1 LATGKKNS
9 KKKAAPAGVDA
20 PGDPVKPR
28 YPEAARYTLTHL
40 DQVKALADPLRLRL
54 LSAFGQERTTKQVA
68 DLMGERPTRLYHHVE
83 ALEKVGLIQ
92 QTRTRPN
99 RGTME
104 KYFLA
109 VARSFEPDEALFG
122 SKKAESEAD
131 DTLRS
136 VVAGIM
142 DRTKDEMFQVLAA
155 GGMDKTLAEEGIISY
170 VEIHSSDAFVK
181 KLHKRLRRLLADLQ
195 RECAKDLE
203 EETRNKKAGRI
214 PEASSPDR
222 RFRLTMAYFPLD
234 RKQDD

>member
-9 KKKAAPAGVDA
+9 KKKASPAGVDV
-20 PGDPVKPR
+20 PGDPVEPR
-28 YPEAARYTLTHL
+28 YPEAESYTLSHL
-40 DQVKALADPLRLRL
+40 DEVKALADPLRLRL
-54 LSAFGQERTTKQVA
+54 LAGFGQERTTKQVA

-92 QTRTRPN
+92 QTRTRQN

-109 VARSFEPDEALFG
+109 VARSFQTDEALFG
-122 SKKAESEAD
+122 RARSEPEVD
-131 DTLRS
+131 GTMRS
-136 VVAGIM
+136 MVSSIL
-142 DRTKDEMFQVLAA
+142 DKTRDELFQLVAA
-155 GGMDKTLAEEGIISY
+155 GDMDKSLAEECILGY
-170 VEIHSSDAFVK
+170 VEIHASQAYVK
-181 KLHKRLRRLLADLQ
+181 KFNKRLRRLLADLQ

-234 RKQDD
+234 KKQDD

>member
-1 LATGKKNS
+1 LATGNKNS

-54 LSAFGQERTTKQVA
+54 LAAFGQERTTKQVA

-122 SKKAESEAD
+122 SKKAEPEAD
-131 DTLRS
+131 D
-136 VVAGIM
+136 APEIIGA
-142 DRTKDEMFQVLAA
+142 DD
-155 GGMDKTLAEEGIISY
+155 AE
-170 VEIHSSDAFVK
+170 AT
-181 KLHKRLRRLLADLQ
+181 
-195 RECAKDLE
+195 E
-203 EETRNKKAGRI
+203 EVPNNG
-214 PEASSPDR
+214 
-222 RFRLTMAYFPLD
+222 
-234 RKQDD
+234 